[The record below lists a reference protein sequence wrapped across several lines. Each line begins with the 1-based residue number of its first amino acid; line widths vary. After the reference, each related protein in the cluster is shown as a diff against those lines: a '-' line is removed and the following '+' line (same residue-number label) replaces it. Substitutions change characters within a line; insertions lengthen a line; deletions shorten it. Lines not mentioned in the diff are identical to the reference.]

1 MELEGGLALAALIV
15 SIGSAISQV
24 VMWQRERATRL
35 SIKIVPYTSGL
46 DTEARLEGILIDVMN
61 LSRHPVPLAGVSL
74 KDHEMD
80 DVAHLLA
87 LPLEGRP
94 VVVDPLD
101 GWHRFLSADELKR
114 RLIDLPEGR
123 VTASAT
129 TVAGEEFSSSVDVR
143 DSLIGK

>member
-1 MELEGGLALAALIV
+1 
-15 SIGSAISQV
+15 
-24 VMWQRERATRL
+24 
-35 SIKIVPYTSGL
+35 
-46 DTEARLEGILIDVMN
+46 
-61 LSRHPVPLAGVSL
+61 
-74 KDHEMD
+74 MD

-94 VVVDPLD
+94 VVVEPLD

-143 DSLIGK
+143 VSLISQ